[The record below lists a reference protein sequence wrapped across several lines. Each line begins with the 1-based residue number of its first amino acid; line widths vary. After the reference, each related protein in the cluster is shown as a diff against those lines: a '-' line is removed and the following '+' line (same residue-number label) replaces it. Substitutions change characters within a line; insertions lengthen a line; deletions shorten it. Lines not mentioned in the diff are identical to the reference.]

1 MKPVLKNLFQ
11 IIGKFL
17 MLWVK
22 TDMKIF
28 LIGYRCTGKTTI
40 GKILAHRLNFYFF
53 DTDLLIEQVSG
64 LNISQ
69 IVEKYGWKKFRV
81 LEKEN
86 FFNTKNN
93 ENAVIATGGGIIIDP
108 ENQDFMKKNGFCVWL
123 DANLKTILHRLNNDN
138 KTCSS
143 RPSLTNKDFLKETEE
158 LINLRKPLYE
168 QTANIRV
175 DTSFQTP
182 KEIVNIITGNFFN
195 VRQ

>member
-1 MKPVLKNLFQ
+1 
-11 IIGKFL
+11 